1 MDLTDF
7 LAKLLIGSAI
17 TLTLSFLCKSVFPR
31 FTKRSKTDFDDF
43 VLNAFAASVVPFG
56 LVVTLILAQDDLG
69 LPNNIARAYDT
80 SLRIVG
86 TIILIRFVN
95 RVGSRFLFGLVRRA
109 GADDLQQL
117 LQSLLPLLRTVVWG
131 IGTLV
136 LLQSLGVKMTVIWGL
151 LSAGGSGIGLAL
163 KEPAQ
168 ELFAYLMILLD
179 KPFTVGQF
187 ITVGSTS
194 ATVERIGVRST
205 HLRSLRGEQVVMSN
219 STLTGSTIL
228 NFAEMAQ
235 RRMIY
240 SIGVTYST
248 SVEQMKAIPTMVQ
261 AVIDAQAHST
271 FNRCHFTEFADSSL
285 NFELV
290 YYIDTRDFTVAMNEQ
305 QSINLAIMEAFAQA
319 GIDFAFPSRTL
330 YLEGDSLTGK
340 APCAVG
346 TAERQT
352 TPPINRAKAATAA
365 VKGIRR
371 RRSGLGA
378 RAIWL

>member
-1 MDLTDF
+1 MDLTVF
-7 LAKLLIGSAI
+7 LTTLLIGSAI
-17 TLTLSFLCKSVFPR
+17 TLTLAFLCRKVFPR

-43 VLNAFAASVVPFG
+43 VLYAFAASVVPFG

-69 LPNNIARAYDT
+69 LPNNIEKAYNT

-86 TIILIRFVN
+86 TVILIRLVN
-95 RVGSRFLFGLVRRA
+95 RIGARFLFGLARRA

-117 LQSLLPLLRTVVWG
+117 LQSLLPLLRIVVWA
-131 IGTLV
+131 IGSLV

-151 LSAGGSGIGLAL
+151 LSAGGIGIGLAL

-219 STLTGSTIL
+219 SSLTGSTIL
-228 NFAEMAQ
+228 NFAEMVQ

-248 SVEQMKAIPTMVQ
+248 SAEQMKAIPTMIQ
-261 AVIDAQAHST
+261 AIIDAQEHST

-305 QSINLAIMEAFAQA
+305 QAINLGIMEAFAQE

-340 APCAVG
+340 A
-346 TAERQT
+346 
-352 TPPINRAKAATAA
+352 
-365 VKGIRR
+365 
-371 RRSGLGA
+371 S
-378 RAIWL
+378 

>member
-7 LAKLLIGSAI
+7 LAKVLIGSAI
-17 TLTLSFLCKSVFPR
+17 TLSLSFLFKTFFPR
-31 FTKRSKTDFDDF
+31 LTKRSKTDFDDF
-43 VLNAFAASVVPFG
+43 VLSALATSVVPFG

-69 LPNNIARAYDT
+69 LPNNIERAYDT

-86 TIILIRFVN
+86 TIILIRMVN
-95 RVGSRFLFGLVRRA
+95 RIGSRFLFGLVRRS
-109 GADDLQQL
+109 GAEDLQQL

-151 LSAGGSGIGLAL
+151 LSAGGIGIGLAL

-187 ITVGSTS
+187 ISVGSTS

-228 NFAEMAQ
+228 NFAEMEQ

-248 SVEQMKAIPTMVQ
+248 SVDQMKAIPTMIQ
-261 AVIDAQAHST
+261 AVIDAQEHSS

-305 QSINLAIMEAFAQA
+305 QAINLGIMEAFATE
-319 GIDFAFPSRTL
+319 GITFAFPTQTL
-330 YLEGDSLTGK
+330 YLEGESRPVT
-340 APCAVG
+340 
-346 TAERQT
+346 
-352 TPPINRAKAATAA
+352 
-365 VKGIRR
+365 
-371 RRSGLGA
+371 SS
-378 RAIWL
+378 

>member
-1 MDLTDF
+1 MNPTDF

-17 TLTLSFLCKSVFPR
+17 TLALAFLFRKIFPR
-31 FTKRSKTDFDDF
+31 FTKRSRTDFDDY
-43 VLNAFAASVVPFG
+43 VLSALAASVIPFG

-69 LPNNIARAYDT
+69 LPNNIERAYDT
-80 SLRIVG
+80 LLRIIG

-95 RVGSRFLFGLVRRA
+95 RIGSRFLAGLVRRS

-117 LQSLLPLLRTVVWG
+117 LQSLLPLLRALVWG
-131 IGTLV
+131 VGTLV

-151 LSAGGSGIGLAL
+151 LSAGGIGIGLAL

-194 ATVERIGVRST
+194 ATVEKIGVRST
-205 HLRSLRGEQVVMSN
+205 HLRSLRGEQVVINN
-219 STLTGSTIL
+219 STLTGSTVL
-228 NFAEMAQ
+228 NFAEMVQ

-240 SIGVTYST
+240 SIGVTYDT
-248 SVEQMKAIPTMVQ
+248 SVDQMKAIPTMIQ
-261 AVIDAQAHST
+261 SIIDAQEHST

-290 YYIDTRDFTVAMNEQ
+290 YYIDTRDFTVALNDQ
-305 QSINLAIMEAFAQA
+305 QAINLGIMEAFARE
-319 GIDFAFPSRTL
+319 GIEFAFPTQTV
-330 YLEGDSLTGK
+330 YLEGDSLTG
-340 APCAVG
+340 
-346 TAERQT
+346 TA
-352 TPPINRAKAATAA
+352 
-365 VKGIRR
+365 
-371 RRSGLGA
+371 S
-378 RAIWL
+378 

>member
-1 MDLTDF
+1 MDLVDL
-7 LAKLLIGSAI
+7 LAKLLIGIAV
-17 TLTLSFLCKSVFPR
+17 TLFLSFLLRSVLPR
-31 FTKRSKTDFDDF
+31 LSKRSKTSFDDF
-43 VLNAFAASVVPFG
+43 LLKALADSVIPFG
-56 LVVTLILAQDDLG
+56 FVVILILTEKELG
-69 LPNNIARAYDT
+69 LPINAEKIYDIV
-80 SLRIVG
+80 LRIIGAIV
-86 TIILIRFVN
+86 LIRLVN
-95 RVGSRFLFGLVRRA
+95 RVGSRFLNGLTRRS
-109 GADDLQQL
+109 GNEDLEQL
-117 LQSLLPLLRTVVWG
+117 LPNILPLLKALVWAMG
-131 IGTLV
+131 SLV
-136 LLQSLGVKMTVIWGL
+136 LLQSLGVKMTIIWGL
-151 LSAGGSGIGLAL
+151 LSAGGIGIGLAL

-179 KPFTVGQF
+179 KPFSVGQF

-219 STLTGSTIL
+219 SSLTGSTIL

-248 SVEQMKAIPTMVQ
+248 SLEQMKAIPTMVQ

-305 QSINLAIMEAFAQA
+305 QQINLGIMETFAQE

-330 YLEGDSLTGK
+330 YLEGDPLAGK
-340 APCAVG
+340 A
-346 TAERQT
+346 
-352 TPPINRAKAATAA
+352 
-365 VKGIRR
+365 
-371 RRSGLGA
+371 S
-378 RAIWL
+378 

>member
-1 MDLTDF
+1 M
-7 LAKLLIGSAI
+7 
-17 TLTLSFLCKSVFPR
+17 
-31 FTKRSKTDFDDF
+31 
-43 VLNAFAASVVPFG
+43 
-56 LVVTLILAQDDLG
+56 
-69 LPNNIARAYDT
+69 
-80 SLRIVG
+80 
-86 TIILIRFVN
+86 
-95 RVGSRFLFGLVRRA
+95 RRA

-117 LQSLLPLLRTVVWG
+117 LQSLLPLLKTVVWA

-151 LSAGGSGIGLAL
+151 LSAGGIGIGLAL

-219 STLTGSTIL
+219 SSLTGSTIL

-248 SVEQMKAIPTMVQ
+248 SLEQMKEIPRMIQ

-290 YYIDTRDFTVAMNEQ
+290 YYIDTRDFTVALNEQ
-305 QSINLAIMEAFAQA
+305 QAINLGIMEAFAQA

-330 YLEGDSLTGK
+330 YLEGDSLAGK
-340 APCAVG
+340 A
-346 TAERQT
+346 
-352 TPPINRAKAATAA
+352 
-365 VKGIRR
+365 
-371 RRSGLGA
+371 S
-378 RAIWL
+378 

>member
-17 TLTLSFLCKSVFPR
+17 TLTLSFLCKTVFPR

-86 TIILIRFVN
+86 TIILIRLVN
-95 RVGSRFLFGLVRRA
+95 RIGARFLFGLVRRA

-117 LQSLLPLLRTVVWG
+117 LQSLLPLLKTVVWA

-151 LSAGGSGIGLAL
+151 LSAGGIGIGLAL

-240 SIGVTYST
+240 SIGVTYSCLLYT
-248 SVEQMKAIPTMVQ
+248 SPSPRDRQKSRMP
-261 AVIDAQAHST
+261 
-271 FNRCHFTEFADSSL
+271 SS
-285 NFELV
+285 
-290 YYIDTRDFTVAMNEQ
+290 A
-305 QSINLAIMEAFAQA
+305 
-319 GIDFAFPSRTL
+319 
-330 YLEGDSLTGK
+330 
-340 APCAVG
+340 
-346 TAERQT
+346 
-352 TPPINRAKAATAA
+352 
-365 VKGIRR
+365 
-371 RRSGLGA
+371 
-378 RAIWL
+378 